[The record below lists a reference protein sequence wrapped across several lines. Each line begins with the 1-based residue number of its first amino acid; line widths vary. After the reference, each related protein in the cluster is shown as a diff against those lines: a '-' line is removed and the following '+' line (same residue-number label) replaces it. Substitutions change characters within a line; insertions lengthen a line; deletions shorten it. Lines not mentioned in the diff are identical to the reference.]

1 MAAAVCVVGVFPFI
15 MWNCPSWY
23 CTISATACVS
33 AAEPD
38 RQHQMVSWTR
48 VSLSV
53 TRLAIYA
60 PVVVRESAPE
70 CKRQGQHGPSVYVG
84 AACGDV
90 GVEKNVPSITPSL
103 KVTAML
109 LRAC

>member
-1 MAAAVCVVGVFPFI
+1 MAAAVWVVGVLPFI
-15 MWNCPSWY
+15 MWNWPSWY
-23 CTISATACVS
+23 CTMSATACVS

-53 TRLAIYA
+53 TRFAMYA
-60 PVVVRESAPE
+60 PVVVRESAPN
-70 CKRQGQHGPSVYVG
+70 GQTDGQLSHISTHGLPAVTRRVQH
-84 AACGDV
+84 
-90 GVEKNVPSITPSL
+90 NVPSITPSL
-103 KVTAML
+103 KVTAIL

>member
-1 MAAAVCVVGVFPFI
+1 MAAAVWVVGVFPFI

-23 CTISATACVS
+23 CTMSATACVS

-60 PVVVRESAPE
+60 PVVVRESAPDG
-70 CKRQGQHGPSVYVG
+70 RWRGQHCPRTYVG
-84 AACGDV
+84 ATCGDGRV
-90 GVEKNVPSITPSL
+90 GNNVPSITPSL
-103 KVTAML
+103 KVTAIL